1 MTGNVRHIVFGCLLS
16 LLTLTG
22 SAQLFHFS
30 QFNNS
35 PVFMNPA
42 ETGFFTG
49 TYRLSTTYRNQWS
62 SVASPYRSFYASADG
77 RTALGERGTSFLGL
91 GVNFL
96 SDKAGKTQYG
106 ISMFSGSA
114 SYMVRVA
121 EGQGVSFG
129 LSVGY
134 MQQSMNLQGV
144 RWDSQYNGATY
155 DPNAS
160 SGEPAYAP
168 TRNYVDVAGGAVYL
182 YQPYRRLKM
191 EGGLSFSHINQPKR
205 SFIKSKD
212 FVEGTRYTLYGRA
225 TIGAV
230 TAIQPSFMVS
240 KQKGSYEILVGAME
254 KVTIGESSR
263 YTNALTSSAIYF
275 GVHYRY
281 RDGIIPQVMYEHKG
295 QVKGAVSYDINI
307 SKLRPASRMRG
318 GFELSLIYTPKMKDG
333 KINVNNLK
341 KLESSE

>member
-1 MTGNVRHIVFGCLLS
+1 MTGNVRHIVFGLTLMLLS
-16 LLTLTG
+16 VSV

-35 PVFMNPA
+35 PVFLNPA

-49 TYRLSTTYRNQWS
+49 TYRLSTTYRNQWA
-62 SVASPYRSFYASADG
+62 SVASPYRSIYASADG
-77 RTALGERGTSFLGL
+77 RTALGDRGTSFLGL
-91 GVNFL
+91 GANFL
-96 SDKAGKTQYG
+96 SDKAGTTQYG

-114 SYMVRVA
+114 SYMVRVG
-121 EGQGVSFG
+121 EGQGISFG

-134 MQQSMNLQGV
+134 MQQSMNLNGV
-144 RWDSQYNGATY
+144 RWDSQYNGAKY
-155 DPNAS
+155 DPNAA

-168 TRNYVDVAGGAVYL
+168 TRNYVDVAGGVVYL

-191 EGGLSFSHINQPKR
+191 EGGLSFNHINQPKR
-205 SFIKSKD
+205 SFINSKD
-212 FVEGTRYTLYGRA
+212 IIEGTRYTLYGRA
-225 TIGAV
+225 TLGAV
-230 TAIQPSFMVS
+230 TALQPSFLFT
-240 KQKGSYEILVGAME
+240 KQKGSYEILIGVME

-275 GVHYRY
+275 GCHYRY

-295 QVKGAVSYDINI
+295 QVKGAISYDINL
-307 SKLRPASRMRG
+307 SKLRRASNMRG
-318 GFELSLIYTPKMKDG
+318 GVELSLIFTPKMKDG